1 MQDELFP
8 VNTPETLGVTPRYII
23 QHNSVSRSAHDLS
36 ATARKLAAMAMSLL
50 PPDLS
55 SLTAAFTFTEFCKA
69 LGMPEGGETYRI
81 FREAVR
87 ECMQC
92 LISIETEPDEKG
104 KKEWKEFTWFTVATF
119 DEKTGHATMEFS
131 DKLAGFLIALKWMY
145 SKIDLK
151 DIGDLQ
157 SRYAI
162 RLFEIAMSYKSLQ
175 GQRGNASQKWYFER
189 PITEIRMIM
198 GVPKGAYKE
207 TRLLRQ
213 KVIEGPI
220 KEINRSGLG
229 LEIKSEGIKQG
240 RELKSIRFACKKIS
254 RTIRR
259 VKGSGEKEAVPLP
272 DSNPK
277 TEDLLEEKE
286 LEHLKEL
293 YPEEFAELYETELA
307 KAPTY
312 IPEGFKQIGAEGSA
326 LMQLKKRY
334 GIKK

>member
-1 MQDELFP
+1 MQEEQLQI
-8 VNTPETLGVTPRYII
+8 NTPNTLGVTPRYII
-23 QHNSVSRSAHDLS
+23 QHNSVSRSAHGLS
-36 ATARKLAAMAMSLL
+36 ATARKLTAMAMSLL

-69 LGMPEGGETYRI
+69 LGMPEGGKTYKI
-81 FREAVR
+81 FKDAVD

-92 LISIETEPDEKG
+92 LISIEIELDEKG
-104 KKEWKEFTWFTVATF
+104 KKFWKKFTWFTVATF
-119 DEKTGHATMEFS
+119 NEKTGQATMKFS
-131 DKLAGFLIALKWMY
+131 DELAEFLTALKWMY

-162 RLFEIAMSYKSLQ
+162 KLFEMAVSYRSMQ
-175 GQRGNASQKWYFER
+175 GKRGNADQSWYFER
-189 PITEIRMIM
+189 PIPELRMIM
-198 GVPKGAYKE
+198 GVPEKAYKE

-213 KVIEGPI
+213 KVIEEPI

-229 LEIKSEGIKQG
+229 LEITPEGIKQG
-240 RELKSIRFACKKIS
+240 RRLVAIRFDCKRAP
-254 RTIRR
+254 RTIRG
-259 VKGSGEKEAVPLP
+259 KKPGTKEAVPLP
-272 DSNPK
+272 DQNPK
-277 TEDLLEEKE
+277 TSDLLEEKE

-307 KAPTY
+307 KAPAY

-326 LMQLKKRY
+326 LMQLKQRH
-334 GIKK
+334 GIVR